1 MIELPEA
8 ITLASQLRKEITGK
22 TVKTVHPPTYEHK
35 FAWFHGDA
43 ATYDDLLSGL
53 AVVDA
58 EAFGIYVE
66 IIFEKNCKFNFND
79 GVNVRYYTKEDKKPD
94 RYQLMIEFT
103 DDCALAFSIA
113 MYGGFACHKGEFDNQ
128 YYLIS
133 KSSISPLSEEFDC
146 VKFEGLL
153 DSVKPGLSAKAFLAT
168 EQRIPGL
175 GNGVLQD
182 ILLDCRIHP
191 RRKLQTLSRDE
202 RLAMYES
209 VKKVLADITA
219 AGGRDTEKDIYGN
232 YGGYRTRLSK
242 NTYKIGYCTC
252 GGVIEK
258 QAYLGGTVYT
268 CSKCQPLA
276 VTSK

>member
-8 ITLASQLRKEITGK
+8 LTLAEQLKKEVAGK
-22 TVKTVHPPTYEHK
+22 TVKMVYPPSYEHK

-43 ATYDDLLSGL
+43 DSYDGLLRGL

-58 EAFGIYVE
+58 RAFGIYVE
-66 IIFEKNCKFNFND
+66 ISFEKDRKFDFND
-79 GVNVRYYTKEDKKPD
+79 GINVRFFNQSDKKPD

-103 DDCALAFSIA
+103 DGCALVFTIT
-113 MYGGFACHKGEFDNQ
+113 MYGGFACHCGEFANP
-128 YYLIS
+128 YYLAS
-133 KSSISPLSEEFDC
+133 KESISPLSEAFDYAR
-146 VKFEGLL
+146 FETLMS
-153 DSVKPGLSAKAFLAT
+153 SVKPGMSAKAFLAT

-191 RRKLQTLSRDE
+191 KRKLESLSQAE
-202 RLAMYES
+202 RLAMFKS
-209 VKKVLADITA
+209 VKRILADITA

-232 YGGYRTRLSK
+232 YGGYQTRLSK

-268 CSKCQPLA
+268 CSRCQPL
-276 VTSK
+276 SIR